1 MINNIIWDFDGTLF
15 DTYPGTVYAF
25 KKALGDVNIMAD
37 EEEILK
43 CMKVSV
49 SYTIKYFQEK
59 YFVDDETIK
68 RFVSYEKNLEEEKLF
83 PFSHAK
89 EICEEFKKR
98 GGRNF
103 ILTHRGNSTFK
114 LLKYYGML
122 DLFEEIGTKHN
133 CFKRKP
139 DPEGFL
145 YFYEK
150 YNMNKDDALAI
161 GDRDCD
167 ILGAKGAGMKT
178 CLYNTNGVNIKI
190 EGGTDYTISSLEDLY
205 SILEI
210 KR

>member
-25 KKALGDVNIMAD
+25 KKALEDVNIMAN

-43 CMKVSV
+43 CMKVSA

-68 RFVSYEKNLEEEKLF
+68 RFISYEKNLEEDKLSPF
-83 PFSHAK
+83 PHAK
-89 EICEEFKKR
+89 EVCEKFKKR

-103 ILTHRGNSTFK
+103 ILTHRGNSTLK

-139 DPEGFL
+139 DPEGFF

-150 YNMNKDDALAI
+150 YNMDKDNTLAI

-190 EGGTDYTISSLEDLY
+190 EGGTDFTISSLEDLY